1 MTNKRPLDEL
11 RNGLLE
17 ARVVISLTCK
27 AKTGEKHEL
36 VIALRDLPL
45 DGAITEEGVGQN
57 AGGMTSEK

>member
-1 MTNKRPLDEL
+1 M
-11 RNGLLE
+11 
-17 ARVVISLTCK
+17 ISLTCK